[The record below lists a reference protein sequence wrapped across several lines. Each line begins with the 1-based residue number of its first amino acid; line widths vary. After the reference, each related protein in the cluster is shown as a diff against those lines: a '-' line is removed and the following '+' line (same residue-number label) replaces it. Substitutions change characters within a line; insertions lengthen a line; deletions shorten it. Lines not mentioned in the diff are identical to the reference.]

1 MSDKLFRRLLL
12 TVVAIGIAVTLAL
25 LIYTV
30 YLYMNCSI
38 LTFIASGR

>member
-1 MSDKLFRRLLL
+1 MSDKRFQRLLL
-12 TVVAIGIAVTLAL
+12 IIVAIGVAATVAL

-38 LTFIASGR
+38 LTLIASGR

>member
-1 MSDKLFRRLLL
+1 MSDKLFHRLLL
-12 TVVAIGIAVTLAL
+12 TIVVIGVAVTLTL